1 MEAEQETLQAGRQRF
16 YKAFQTS
23 DDAVCLCRMATAE
36 VVDCNGGFSRFTGF
50 SREELVG
57 RAVTGLPIWYKPEIL
72 ARLITDLHR
81 GGAVMDLEVAF
92 QDKSGQPR
100 LGKLSAMRMHHQA
113 APHLLLVIRDLDA
126 LQKTREALAR
136 SEARFRELFDN
147 MSSGVV
153 VLEPSAA
160 GDGFLVVNFNRAAE
174 RIEGKKRQDLIGLD
188 ITEALPATVSNGLLE
203 VYRRVWADGSPARH
217 PVAIYRD
224 ERIEMWKENYIYKLP
239 SGEIV
244 NVYDDITERKRAEE
258 KLFRYQRQLQ
268 SLASEL
274 SLAEERER
282 RNLAA
287 ELHDQIGQ
295 TLSLVKI
302 KLHGLRDHLPD
313 RPAGQQFDEARRFLD
328 QAIRDTRS
336 LTLELSPPVLYE
348 LGLEAALEWL
358 AERFRKMA
366 GIGCTVKAA
375 TGAALS
381 DDINGVLFRSA
392 RELLFNV
399 YKHAEAQQVEV
410 RTSLS
415 RDSFQ
420 VMVKDDGIGFETDII
435 ETLTTPGNAY
445 GLFSIRERL
454 SHLGGG
460 MRVNSGPG
468 RGTVI
473 ILEVPRAAGKS
484 TEEISAS

>member
-1 MEAEQETLQAGRQRF
+1 LEAEQETLQVGRQRF
-16 YKAFQTS
+16 YTAFQTS
-23 DDAVCLCRMATAE
+23 DDAVCLCQMVTAE
-36 VVDCNGGFSRFTGF
+36 VVDCNGSFSRFTGF

-57 RAVTGLPIWYKPEIL
+57 QCLPDLPIWYKPDIFVQIL
-72 ARLITDLHR
+72 AELAQNRS
-81 GGAVMDLEVAF
+81 VMDLEVAF
-92 QDKSGQPR
+92 QDKKGQPR
-100 LGKLSAMRMHHQA
+100 LGKLSAMQMQHQS

-126 LQKTREALAR
+126 LQKTREALAS

-153 VLEPSAA
+153 VLEPSDN
-160 GDGFLVVNFNRAAE
+160 GDVFLVVNFNRAAE
-174 RIEGKKRQDLIGLD
+174 KIEGKKRDDLIGRN
-188 ITEALPATVSNGLLE
+188 IIEALPATVTPGLLA
-203 VYRRVWADGSPARH
+203 VYQRVWAEGIPERH
-217 PVAIYRD
+217 PEAIYQDDRL
-224 ERIEMWKENYIYKLP
+224 RLWKDNYIYKLP

-258 KLFRYQRQLQ
+258 KLLLYQQQLQ

-282 RNLAA
+282 RILAA

-302 KLHGLRDHLPD
+302 KLHALRDHLD
-313 RPAGQQFDEARRFLD
+313 DEPARQQFDETRSFLD

-358 AERFRKMA
+358 AESFRVKT
-366 GIGCTVKAA
+366 GINCLVRARC
-375 TGAALS
+375 GANLS
-381 DDINGVLFRSA
+381 DDINGVLFRSV
-392 RELLFNV
+392 RELLHNV

-410 RTSLS
+410 RTSQS
-415 RDSFQ
+415 RGSFQ
-420 VMVKDDGIGFETDII
+420 VEVKDNGTGFEEATA
-435 ETLTTPGNAY
+435 ETQTLASHAY

-454 SHLGGG
+454 SHLGGK
-460 MRVNSGPG
+460 MRVDSKPG
-468 RGTVI
+468 RGTTI
-473 ILEVPRAAGKS
+473 TLEVPLPAGES
-484 TEEISAS
+484 TEEVCG